1 MSGHARTKASY
12 LKREGVYLLFAVSS
26 WIFVKDNF
34 CDMTQ
39 ITGESMAPTLS
50 PAFGSS
56 GAMDTVL
63 WRKHLPTRNLTRG
76 DVVLFSTPHRAEG
89 MATKRVVALGGDT
102 VLLDPRR
109 RPADAQ
115 NGRPSEAGKRW
126 DVMYAQNGG
135 RVVIPPGHVWVEG
148 DNWRK
153 TQDSN
158 AYGPI
163 SRSLITGKA
172 VSILWP
178 LRQFGQTPWKG
189 WKGRTKVVPGK
200 EVIDADA
207 TCWTPS

>member
-1 MSGHARTKASY
+1 MSAHARSKISY
-12 LKREGVYLLFAVSS
+12 VRNEGVYFFIAVAS
-26 WIFVKDNF
+26 WIFVKNSF

-50 PAFGSS
+50 PAFGST

-63 WRKHLPTRNLTRG
+63 WRKHLPNVNLRRG
-76 DVVLFSTPHRAEG
+76 DVVLFNTPHKADG
-89 MATKRVVALGGDT
+89 MAAKRVVALGGDT
-102 VLLDPRR
+102 VLLDPKR

-115 NGRPSEAGKRW
+115 NGRTSEAGKRW
-126 DVMYAQNGG
+126 DIMFAQNGG
-135 RVVIPPGHVWVEG
+135 RVEVPQGHVWVEG

-178 LRQFGQTPWKG
+178 LRQFGSTPWKG
-189 WKGRTKVVPGK
+189 WKGRTKVISGK
-200 EVIDADA
+200 EVMDEDAA
-207 TCWTPS
+207 SWTPS